1 MTLKVGSIVIC
12 HGWDEVEGKKG
23 FIEEVISDPA
33 LGKTGLIW
41 SGRYSIYGLEEV
53 DFDSGAKYYFGSFLG
68 ADLEETNE
76 AMSVKDLEQF
86 LEQNTTDKLLQ
97 KDIPIIIQNLGRE
110 TGMNEGTL
118 YLTKEF
124 NKDG

>member
-1 MTLKVGSIVIC
+1 MTLKVGSIIIC

-23 FIEEVISDPA
+23 FIEEIISDPA
-33 LGKTGLIW
+33 LGKTGIIW

-76 AMSVKDLEQF
+76 AMSIKDLEQF
-86 LEQNTTDKLLQ
+86 LEQNVSDKMLH
-97 KDIPIIIQNLGRE
+97 KDIPTIIKNLGRE
-110 TGMNEGTL
+110 TGRNEGTL

-124 NKDG
+124 DQNA